1 MATVI
6 PVGDPVNEAERR
18 TIAHL
23 RDNLP
28 SSYIILHNFEVE
40 RGGELFE
47 VDLAV
52 IAPHAVYLVDTKGT
66 RGLIDAYGSK
76 WYPEGRQPYTSPLIK
91 LRGHAKSLKGI
102 ITDSQP
108 SRRDLRDIYVDAAV
122 VLAAPDAVLQDPGGR
137 DAPRVTTLKKSA
149 AFFQNAAAVPGKYSK
164 NISRL
169 HNMVLKALQGVAK
182 KRSGPLRFGNWEVDE
197 QLGGTDAYTEYR
209 AYNVFAGKRSGQVLL
224 RAYKAD
230 PYLPDEARAQQRARI
245 ANAYNAL
252 NGMPGHP
259 GIVGVR
265 DFFGTEHEDRY
276 VLVTEDV
283 PGQALRLHI
292 DKPNLALTLDQKLRV
307 AGDLLNALGCLV
319 PPRSTG
325 GVS

>member
-76 WYPEGRQPYTSPLIK
+76 WYPEGRQPFTSPLIK
-91 LRGHAKSLKGI
+91 LRGHARSLKGI

-108 SRRDLRDIYVDAAV
+108 SRSDLRDIYVDAAV
-122 VLAAPDAVLQDPGGR
+122 VLAAPDADLRTSRSLAGQDPVPVPYTRRGGF
-137 DAPRVTTLKKSA
+137 S
-149 AFFQNAAAVPGKYSK
+149 
-164 NISRL
+164 
-169 HNMVLKALQGVAK
+169 
-182 KRSGPLRFGNWEVDE
+182 
-197 QLGGTDAYTEYR
+197 
-209 AYNVFAGKRSGQVLL
+209 
-224 RAYKAD
+224 
-230 PYLPDEARAQQRARI
+230 
-245 ANAYNAL
+245 
-252 NGMPGHP
+252 
-259 GIVGVR
+259 
-265 DFFGTEHEDRY
+265 
-276 VLVTEDV
+276 
-283 PGQALRLHI
+283 
-292 DKPNLALTLDQKLRV
+292 
-307 AGDLLNALGCLV
+307 
-319 PPRSTG
+319 PPQHRGRTW
-325 GVS
+325 